1 VRVCLC
7 LCLCLFLCLCL
18 CPGAT
23 TCLSLSLSLSLC
35 VCLCVCLGVRPYL
48 HISGSRLMLAPSIR
62 DIQITEFVA
71 LHYQYLCVC
80 VQLFCNFFSCA
91 SIVCIVTRAVLYRL
105 HRFVTFNQHS
115 SWYCR
120 ICISLYMQSL
130 CICILFA
137 SVIQ

>member
-1 VRVCLC
+1 VSVFVSVSVSVSVSRS
-7 LCLCLFLCLCL
+7 
-18 CPGAT
+18 GT
-23 TCLSLSLSLSLC
+23 TCVSFSLSLPLR
-35 VCLCVCLGVRPYL
+35 VCLCVCLGVRLYL
-48 HISGSRLMLAPSIR
+48 HNGGSRLMPAPSIR
-62 DIQITEFVA
+62 DIQITELVV

-91 SIVCIVTRAVLYRL
+91 SIVFIVTRAVLYRL
-105 HRFVTFNQHS
+105 RRFVTFNQQS

-130 CICILFA
+130 CICILFE